1 MGKIMTFNLNLLK
14 KTDDT
19 VNATKTITY
28 NGLEI
33 TLEAKKDAE
42 FESAFAQVSELLNKK
57 VVITKDSLKRGN
69 SGIGAFEALFFVIG
83 EYCVKSWNIVVDDKP
98 FAISGDNF
106 LAVLE
111 NAFSDTET
119 LQAFMTEVLN
129 GFNDVIQDFKNKVDE
144 IKKKPLPNTT
154 GKSKK

>member
-1 MGKIMTFNLNLLK
+1 MTFDLKLLK

-19 VNATKTITY
+19 ISATKSIEF
-28 NGLEI
+28 NGLEL

-57 VVITKDSLKRGN
+57 IVITKDSLKRGN

-83 EYCVKSWNIVVDDKP
+83 EYCIKSWNIVVDDKP
-98 FAISGDNF
+98 FAVSGDNF

-129 GFNDVIQDFKNKVDE
+129 GFNEVIQDYKTKVDD
-144 IKKKPLPNTT
+144 IKKKPLSNTT

>member
-1 MGKIMTFNLNLLK
+1 MTFDLKLLK

-19 VNATKTITY
+19 ISATKSIEF
-28 NGLEI
+28 NGLEL

-57 VVITKDSLKRGN
+57 IVITKDSLKRGN

-98 FAISGDNF
+98 FAVSGDNF

-111 NAFSDTET
+111 NAFSDTEA

-129 GFNDVIQDFKNKVDE
+129 GFNEVIQDYKTKVDD
-144 IKKKPLPNTT
+144 IKKKPSNNTT

>member
-1 MGKIMTFNLNLLK
+1 MTFDLKLLK

-19 VNATKTITY
+19 ISATKSIEF
-28 NGLEI
+28 NGLEL

-57 VVITKDSLKRGN
+57 IVITKDSLKRGN

-83 EYCVKSWNIVVDDKP
+83 EYCVKSWNIAVDDAP
-98 FAISGDNF
+98 FAVNGDNF

-119 LQAFMTEVLN
+119 LQEFMTEVLN
-129 GFNDVIQDFKNKVDE
+129 GFNEVIQDYKTKVDE
-144 IKKKPLPNTT
+144 IKKKPLSNTT

>member
-1 MGKIMTFNLNLLK
+1 MTFNLELLK
-14 KTDDT
+14 KADDT
-19 VNATKTITY
+19 ISATKSIEFK
-28 NGLEI
+28 GLEL

-57 VVITKDSLKRGN
+57 IVITKDSLKRGN

-83 EYCVKSWNIVVDDKP
+83 EYCIKSWNIVVDDKP
-98 FAISGDNF
+98 FAVNGDNF

-129 GFNDVIQDFKNKVDE
+129 GFNEVVQDYKNKVDE
-144 IKKKPLPNTT
+144 IKKKPSSNTN

>member
-1 MGKIMTFNLNLLK
+1 MTFDLKLLK

-19 VNATKTITY
+19 ISATKSIEF
-28 NGLEI
+28 NGLEL

-57 VVITKDSLKRGN
+57 IVITKDSLKRGN

-98 FAISGDNF
+98 FTVNGDNF

-111 NAFSDTET
+111 NAFGDTET

-129 GFNDVIQDFKNKVDE
+129 GFNEVIQDYKNKVDE
-144 IKKKPLPNTT
+144 IKKKPSSNTT
-154 GKSKK
+154 GRSKE

>member
-1 MGKIMTFNLNLLK
+1 MTFDLKLLK

-19 VNATKTITY
+19 ISATKSIEF
-28 NGLEI
+28 NGLEL

-57 VVITKDSLKRGN
+57 IVITKDSLKRGN

-98 FAISGDNF
+98 FAVSGDNF
-106 LAVLE
+106 LTVLE

-129 GFNDVIQDFKNKVDE
+129 GFNEVIQEYKNKVDE
-144 IKKKPLPNTT
+144 IKKKPSSNTA
-154 GKSKK
+154 GKNKK